1 MIGAAIAGVDRSHR
15 EQSSTRQ
22 SHKVRCWSL
31 FVFVILLFAP
41 MAAFAADPISPP
53 GIQLL
58 NVQPGANGSQNWSLS
73 IQMLALM
80 TALTVL
86 PAILLMM
93 TSFTRI
99 VIVLGFLRQA
109 LGTNSTPPNQV
120 ILGLSLFLTLFVM
133 SPVINKAYDTGIK
146 PYMDG
151 QMSVQDAVPLAA
163 APFRRFMLDQTR
175 EPDLQLFTKLAGE
188 QPYADKDSVPYRVA
202 LPAFVTSE
210 LKTAFQMG
218 FLLFIPFLI
227 IDLVVASVLMS
238 MGMMMVSPMIISLP
252 FKIMLFVLV
261 DGWTLLLGTLAGS
274 FYQ

>member
-1 MIGAAIAGVDRSHR
+1 MKR
-15 EQSSTRQ
+15 
-22 SHKVRCWSL
+22 WSWLVFLLLL
-31 FVFVILLFAP
+31 FVPAVS
-41 MAAFAADPISPP
+41 FAADPQ
-53 GIQLL
+53 GIPLV
-58 NVQPGANGSQNWSLS
+58 NVQPGANGGQQWSLS

-80 TALTVL
+80 TVLTVL

-120 ILGLSLFLTLFVM
+120 VLGLSLFLTLFVM
-133 SPVINKAYDTGIK
+133 SPVLNKAYDAGIK

-151 QMSVQDAVPLAA
+151 QMTVQEAVPLAA
-163 APFRRFMLDQTR
+163 APFHHFMLEQTR
-175 EPDLQLFTKLAGE
+175 EPDLQLFTRLAGE
-188 QPYADKDSVPYRVA
+188 EPYADRDAVPYRVA

-274 FYQ
+274 FYP

>member
-1 MIGAAIAGVDRSHR
+1 VEAAVTGGRSR
-15 EQSSTRQ
+15 KGCFRGL
-22 SHKVRCWSL
+22 RCWP
-31 FVFVILLFAP
+31 LLVLLLLLLVP
-41 MAAFAADPISPP
+41 MASFADPLPPP

-120 ILGLSLFLTLFVM
+120 IIGLSLFLTLFVM

-151 QMSVQDAVPLAA
+151 QMTVQDAVPLAA
-163 APFRRFMLDQTR
+163 APFRHFMLDQTR